1 MKKMTA
7 GEIQYN
13 VEQAKEA
20 LDKCFEYLG
29 EDTPNFI
36 EADYWLANA
45 LAELNE
51 ARKPLSALA
60 DEEEKELE
68 EREMAK
74 GYEVIL

>member
-1 MKKMTA
+1 MTA
-7 GEIQYN
+7 GEIKYN

-29 EDTPNFI
+29 EDKPNFI
-36 EADYWLANA
+36 EADYWLSNA

-51 ARKPLSALA
+51 VRKPLSALSV
-60 DEEEKELE
+60 EEEKELG

-74 GYEVIL
+74 GYEVIP

>member
-1 MKKMTA
+1 MTV

-13 VEQAKEA
+13 VEQAREA

-29 EDTPNFI
+29 EDKPNFI

>member
-1 MKKMTA
+1 MTA

-29 EDTPNFI
+29 EDKPNFI

-45 LAELNE
+45 IAELNE
-51 ARKPLSALA
+51 VRKPLSEMA
-60 DEEEKELE
+60 DEEEKELG

-74 GYEVIL
+74 GYEVIP

>member
-1 MKKMTA
+1 MTA
-7 GEIQYN
+7 SEIQYK

-29 EDTPNFI
+29 EDKPNFI
-36 EADYWLANA
+36 EADYWITNA

-51 ARKPLSALA
+51 ARKPLSDLA
-60 DEEEKELE
+60 DAEEKGLG

-74 GYEVIL
+74 GYEVIQ